1 MTKYSSAFRVVLLK
15 LKFEFLEAAK
25 SASYVLS
32 R

>member
-1 MTKYSSAFRVVLLK
+1 MANYSSAFRVVILK
-15 LKFEFLEAAK
+15 IRFEFLEAAK